1 VDGYTL
7 EELRRKYTRADAKGR
22 VSLLKEL
29 YSNNKGNPIPFEIAR
44 LAVEDKNVEIREW
57 IALHGR
63 FLDYSQTRNE
73 GRNDSIEFPER
84 NLEDRLKNDPEPFV
98 RACLRE
104 NPTAFSGTGD
114 FYWMP
119 YFQQANPLERL
130 ALMRNP
136 EVWCGDD
143 LIKRIFDHEN
153 HELGISLEERKE
165 LIAAFLTNK
174 EALGMLEEYE
184 PWPGNKFLPTLWEL
198 ASKWPKSSES
208 EVAQRI
214 GPMNPVMMPHVVY
227 RYVSAN
233 DEIKAKIY
241 QAEEDRICRR
251 WILENCTAADVQTLA
266 LALKDTD
273 NVCREMASRAK

>member
-1 VDGYTL
+1 MSLYRYDVWDAYTL

-29 YSNNKGNPIPFEIAR
+29 YSDSKGGLIPFEIAR
-44 LAVEDKNVEIREW
+44 LAVEDENVEIREW

-63 FLDYSQTRNE
+63 FLDYSQSRNE
-73 GRNDSIEFPER
+73 RRNDSIEFPER

-119 YFQQANPLERL
+119 YFQQANHLERL

-136 EVWCGDD
+136 EVWCGND

-174 EALGMLEEYE
+174 EALGMLEKYE
-184 PWPGNKFLPTLWEL
+184 PWPGKKFPQH
-198 ASKWPKSSES
+198 S
-208 EVAQRI
+208 
-214 GPMNPVMMPHVVY
+214 GN
-227 RYVSAN
+227 
-233 DEIKAKIY
+233 
-241 QAEEDRICRR
+241 
-251 WILENCTAADVQTLA
+251 
-266 LALKDTD
+266 
-273 NVCREMASRAK
+273 